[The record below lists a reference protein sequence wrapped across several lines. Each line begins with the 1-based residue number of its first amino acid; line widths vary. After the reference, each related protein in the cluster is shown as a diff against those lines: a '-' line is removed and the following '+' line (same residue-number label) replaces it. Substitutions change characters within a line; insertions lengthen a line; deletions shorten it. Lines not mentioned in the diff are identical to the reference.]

1 VKLDFIHIGS
11 FKNLQNFSFDFDELG
26 SGLVTVLLGQNG
38 SGKSNLLE
46 ALVVIFRDLFLG
58 METSFLYELR
68 YTLDN
73 GSTKVRVNNQPDEE
87 PRQRFNFRV
96 VRDEVETLVSR
107 TALKAGEAHQWLPHH
122 VFAYYSG
129 PSDRLEQHFRE
140 HQRRFYREL
149 LDGKEQPFR
158 PLFYARPVHSQFVLL
173 AFFTSDDPRPREFLE
188 KYLGIVDL
196 ESALFVLEK
205 PEWAKDSK
213 IKASRDKRFW
223 GARGVVA
230 GFLDKLYMA
239 SLAPMKMSGKREVEG
254 LDRPRKTELLY
265 LFLRNK
271 AALKQ
276 LLSEAKPT
284 SEFFKELESTYIS
297 KLIQQVRIRVKV
309 KSSDGSLTFREL
321 SEGEQQL
328 LSVVGLLR
336 FTKENEALFLLD
348 EPDTHLNPAWGM
360 QYLEIL
366 NDIADPGNDS
376 QVLMATHDPLVLT
389 SLKRNQVVVMERNE
403 TTGRVEAFR
412 PDVDPQGLG
421 VVGIL
426 RSSMFGLRTTLD
438 LPTQAKLDKRFKL
451 VAKEKAR
458 TEIETIELRQLSDEL
473 AAAGFAHEFRDANY
487 DRFAKAMGRLRHVDK
502 PILSRQ
508 EISELDRE
516 AEEVVQQLLTEE
528 KS

>member
-1 VKLDFIHIGS
+1 MKLDFIHIGS
-11 FKNLQNFSFDFDELG
+11 FKNLQDFSFDFDESD
-26 SGLVTVLLGQNG
+26 SGLVTVVLGPNG

-58 METSFLYELR
+58 TETDFVFDLR
-68 YTLDN
+68 YTLDS
-73 GSTKVRVNNQPDEE
+73 GSTKVSVSNRPDES
-87 PRQRFNFRV
+87 PRHRFTFKV
-96 VRDEVETLVSR
+96 AKDGEEILVSR
-107 TALKAGEAHQWLPHH
+107 TAFREGDGHRWLPHH

-129 PSDRLEQHFRE
+129 PSDRLEEHFRE
-140 HQRRFYREL
+140 HQRRFYRDL
-149 LDGKEQPFR
+149 LEGRERPFR

-173 AFFTSDDPRPREFLE
+173 AFFTSDDAKPREFL
-188 KYLGIVDL
+188 KKHLGIVDL

-205 PEWAKDSK
+205 PDWAKNPK
-213 IKASRDKRFW
+213 LEAIRDKRFW

-230 GFLDKLYMA
+230 GFLDKLYKA
-239 SLAPMKMSGKREVEG
+239 SLAPMRMKGHREVEG
-254 LDRPRKTELLY
+254 LDRPKQTELLY
-265 LFLRNK
+265 LFVRNK
-271 AALKQ
+271 EALKQ

-297 KLIQQVRIRVKV
+297 KLIQQVRIRVRV
-309 KSSDGSLTFREL
+309 KNCDGSLTFREL

-336 FTKENEALFLLD
+336 FTKEKEAMFLLD

-360 QYLEIL
+360 KYLEIL
-366 NDIADPGNDS
+366 NDIADPGNDG

-389 SLKRNQVVVMERNE
+389 SLKRNQVIVMERNE
-403 TTGRVEAFR
+403 TSGRVEAFR
-412 PDVDPQGLG
+412 PDIDPQGLG

-438 LPTQAKLDKRFKL
+438 LPTQHKLDRRFEL
-451 VAKEKAR
+451 VAKDAAR
-458 TEIETIELRQLSDEL
+458 TEAENVELRELSDEL
-473 AAAGFAHEFRDANY
+473 GAAGFAHEFRDSNY
-487 DRFAKAMGRLRHVDK
+487 DRFAKAVGRVRHADK
-502 PILSRQ
+502 PVLSRQ

-528 KS
+528 HM